1 MLRIY
6 ARILAVVLALAG
18 IAALESLLIVGRGVR
33 ILYLSLAA
41 LLACV
46 AFPQRDSAILR
57 SVVGG
62 IGFLFFSTGLLV
74 ALTMSV
80 LGFPYEGEGWEA
92 GLGHAAVGALTMAC
106 AGSLPCE
113 DERPSS

>member
-18 IAALESLLIVGRGVR
+18 VAALESLLRVGRGVG

-41 LLACV
+41 LLAYV
-46 AFPQRDSAILR
+46 AFPRRYSAIVR
-57 SVVGG
+57 SVIGG
-62 IGFLFFSTGLLV
+62 MGVLFFCTGLLV

-80 LGFPYEGEGWEA
+80 LGFPYEGKGWEA
-92 GLGHAAVGALTMAC
+92 GLVHAALGALTMAC
-106 AGSLPCE
+106 AVSLPCE
-113 DERPSS
+113 DEPPIS

>member
-18 IAALESLLIVGRGVR
+18 IAALESLLKVGRGVG

-41 LLACV
+41 LLAYV

-62 IGFLFFSTGLLV
+62 VGFLFFSTGLLV

>member
-18 IAALESLLIVGRGVR
+18 IAALESLLKVGRGVG

-41 LLACV
+41 LLAYV

>member
-18 IAALESLLIVGRGVR
+18 IAALESLLRVGRGVG

-41 LLACV
+41 LLAYI

-62 IGFLFFSTGLLV
+62 VGFLFFSTGLLV

>member
-18 IAALESLLIVGRGVR
+18 IAALESLLRVGRGVG

-41 LLACV
+41 LLAYV

-62 IGFLFFSTGLLV
+62 VGFLFFSTGLLV

-113 DERPSS
+113 DERPIS